1 MRKLISLILLVW
13 PVFMLHGIK
22 IAALPEVNK
31 PFTISV
37 NDGILYVSDLSVTFH
52 IYSMKNFKD
61 HKQVSRKGEGPGE
74 FIHVPILRIEPDQV
88 FAFTLNKC
96 MFFSKDGTFK
106 REFKTANERYRYLYS
121 VGKNFVALKTGVN
134 LTNNYYT
141 TKISI
146 FTNSPAEGF
155 KYKKL
160 VYYLE
165 TPPEKVR
172 GGKKDYEIVPDYLG
186 IVVDDDKVFIGDSS
200 RGLFAAMFDSEGNEL
215 GQVQRLDIQRIKV
228 GQDYKDQLMEKA
240 KNVSEYSFFIS
251 MYNIVFP
258 EYFPDFYRFDVDKGK
273 IYFLTYNR
281 KGDQREII
289 VTDFKSKILKRT
301 FVPWVEND
309 ARIHF
314 SIENDKFYYID
325 DNLETEQW
333 ELHMVD
339 IK

>member
-1 MRKLISLILLVW
+1 MRRALITIMVLCYGLLLYGV
-13 PVFMLHGIK
+13 K
-22 IAALPEVNK
+22 IADLPEVGRPQSIIVDNN
-31 PFTISV
+31 T
-37 NDGILYVSDLSVTFH
+37 LYVPDYNMNFH
-52 IYSMKNFKD
+52 IYSMKNFKE

-74 FIHVPILRIEPDQV
+74 FKHAPDLTIRKDEI
-88 FAFTLNKC
+88 FAFTLDKC
-96 MFFSKDGTFK
+96 MYFSKDGTFK
-106 REFKTANERYRYLYS
+106 REFKTGNEAYRS
-121 VGKNFVALKTGVN
+121 VKIVENNFVAWQLGMNPK
-134 LTNNYYT
+134 NNNDT

-160 VYYLE
+160 IYYLE
-165 TPPEKVR
+165 TPPQRVR
-172 GGKKDYEIVPDYLG
+172 GGKKDYDIINDYRG

-200 RGLFAAMFDSEGNEL
+200 RGLFAAMFDSDGNEL

-289 VTDFKSKILKRT
+289 VTDFKSKILKRA